1 MKPLL
6 RRGLL
11 TASTMSVARPRGRAG
26 SFTPLSIAPNLS
38 RQRLW
43 LDQSLLAPVPHRQV
57 VLTLPKQLAAPVC
70 VGNGS
75 FVYDALYDNPPECRS
90 PAPTRLV
97 SIRQTPTSERVKSS
111 RVRQDGRQTPAA
123 GDTNSRK
130 WLQVAGI
137 QVVPVVPLDQES
149 PGSSPGEATESAI
162 GAWLRSRF
170 FVFGSRGQL
179 GGQFLPF
186 QPPFVSA

>member
-1 MKPLL
+1 L
-6 RRGLL
+6 RHSRLHPTYHVNACGWTNPCSRPCR
-11 TASTMSVARPRGRAG
+11 TAKSSSP
-26 SFTPLSIAPNLS
+26 
-38 RQRLW
+38 
-43 LDQSLLAPVPHRQV
+43 SLNSSPP
-57 VLTLPKQLAAPVC
+57 PVC

-149 PGSSPGEATESAI
+149 PGSSPGGATRLPRC
-162 GAWLRSRF
+162 GSRF
-170 FVFGSRGQL
+170 FSGARPRPPAVGLGSSP
-179 GGQFLPF
+179 GGATR
-186 QPPFVSA
+186 SAMLRSLSPAACS